1 MYMRIAMISTPFLS
15 VPPRDYG
22 GTELVVFELVE
33 GLTARGHDV
42 TLFATGDSSTS
53 ATLRAF
59 FPKPQW
65 PPDPYTDANH
75 ISWAMAEI
83 FADGAFDVI
92 HAHSALALP
101 SCRLRPDLPLV
112 YTLHHAREE
121 ILSAFYQNFSEAF
134 YVAISEN
141 QKRLEI
147 PLRHCEVIYHG
158 LDPHRFQWS
167 SRPRNHVCFMGRFAR
182 VKGLHT
188 AIDVAEKAGLR
199 IAVAGEIHPVD
210 HAFGESEVLPRL
222 EKPHVD
228 FMGCLDTSRKVP
240 LLRDARAL
248 LAPIEWEEPF
258 GLILIEAMLSGCP
271 VVAFPRGSV
280 PELVEPGV
288 TGFIADSAEE
298 MSEII
303 KLGGV
308 LDSFDRHQCRQRA
321 VERFSRARLVSDHE
335 QFYAKA
341 INQHTPRF
349 ITNPLLRPMHG

>member
-1 MYMRIAMISTPFLS
+1 MRIAMISTPFLS

-22 GTELVVFELVE
+22 GTELVVYELVE
-33 GLTARGHDV
+33 GLTAKGHDV
-42 TLFATGDSSTS
+42 TLFATGDSSTT

-59 FPKPQW
+59 YPKPQW

-75 ISWAMAEI
+75 VSWAMAEI
-83 FADGAFDVI
+83 FADGGFDVI

-101 SCRLRPDLPLV
+101 LCRLIPNLPLV

-121 ILSAFYQNFSEAF
+121 SLSAFYQSFSEAF
-134 YVAISEN
+134 YVAISQN

-158 LDPHRFQWS
+158 LDPERFQWS
-167 SRPRNHVCFMGRFAR
+167 ATARDYVCFMGRFAQ

-188 AIDVAEKAGLR
+188 AIDVAEKAGVP

-210 HAFGESEVLPRL
+210 QEFGQREVLPRL

-228 FMGCLDTSRKVP
+228 FLGCLDMPRKIP
-240 LLRDARAL
+240 LLRHARAL

-271 VVAFPRGSV
+271 VVAFGRGSV

-288 TGFIADSAEE
+288 TGFIARSADE
-298 MSEII
+298 MVEMIRP
-303 KLGGV
+303 GGV
-308 LDSFDRHQCRQRA
+308 LDSFDRRQCRERA

-335 QFYAKA
+335 DFYARVIKEH
-341 INQHTPRF
+341 IPR
-349 ITNPLLRPMHG
+349 TNNSRAAALMK